1 MAFILIIETSTTICS
16 ISLSYKNILLK
27 NINFYNLYFQ
37 HINILH
43 LFIIKILKIC
53 NFEFIFL
60 DAIAFNNGPGSYTS
74 LKIGLAAAKGISY
87 ALNIPLISFNFKPSL
102 KEEYNNFF
110 ILIKDKYSQY
120 NILYFGKKIFFNI
133 NKYHLFQLIK
143 KNLIKTFFLYT
154 RYDLYLELSNIL
166 KLKKIKYYFINSKYF
181 INIVYSNYKNNLFFK
196 EKDKLYL
203 KYNYI

>member
-43 LFIIKILKIC
+43 FFIRKILTIC
-53 NFEFIFL
+53 NFEFLFL

-74 LKIGLAAAKGISY
+74 LKLGLATAKGISY
-87 ALNIPLISFNFKPSL
+87 ALNIPLIYFNFKHAL
-102 KEEYNNFF
+102 KELYNNLF
-110 ILIKDKYSQY
+110 ILIKDKYYQY
-120 NILYFGKKIFFNI
+120 NILYFEKKRFFNI

-143 KNLIKTFFLYT
+143 KNLIKNFFLYT
-154 RYDLYLELSNIL
+154 RYDLYLELYNIIIL
-166 KLKKIKYYFINSKYF
+166 NKIKYYIINTKYF
-181 INIVYSNYKNNLFFK
+181 LNRVYSKYKNNLFLK
-196 EKDKLYL
+196 EKDKLYI

>member
-1 MAFILIIETSTTICS
+1 MALILIIETSTTICS
-16 ISLSYKNILLK
+16 ISLSYKKILLK
-27 NINFYNLYFQ
+27 NINVYNFYFQ

-43 LFIIKILKIC
+43 LFIIKILKLC

-74 LKIGLAAAKGISY
+74 LKLGLATAKGISY

-102 KEEYNNFF
+102 KELYNNFL
-110 ILIKDKYSQY
+110 ILIKDKYYQY
-120 NILYFGKKIFFNI
+120 NILSFENNRFFNI
-133 NKYHLFQLIK
+133 NKYYLFKLIK

-154 RYDLYLELSNIL
+154 RYDFYLELSNLL
-166 KLKKIKYYFINSKYF
+166 KFKKINYYFINTKYF
-181 INIVYSNYKNNLFFK
+181 INIVYSKYKNNLFFQ
-196 EKDKLYL
+196 EKLYL

>member
-27 NINFYNLYFQ
+27 NINFYNFYFQ

-43 LFIIKILKIC
+43 FFLRKILKIC
-53 NFEFIFL
+53 NLEFLFL

-74 LKIGLAAAKGISY
+74 LKLGLATAKGISY
-87 ALNIPLISFNFKPSL
+87 ALNIPLISFNFKASL
-102 KEEYNNFF
+102 KQLYNNFF
-110 ILIKDKYSQY
+110 ILIKDKDSQY
-120 NILYFGKKIFFNI
+120 NILYFENKIFFNI
-133 NKYHLFQLIK
+133 NKYPLFQLIK

-154 RYDLYLELSNIL
+154 RYDLYLEVYNIL
-166 KLKKIKYYFINSKYF
+166 KLNKIKYYFINSKYF
-181 INIVYSNYKNNLFFK
+181 INIVYSKYKNNLFLK
-196 EKDKLYL
+196 EKDKLFI